1 MTERS
6 QKGEEIMPAPN
17 GSGKKGSRAKP
28 GLISRSTILILSGV
42 LIGLGFGGGYSPSFH
57 YSGLM
62 AGWVGLIAYIALDWL
77 ARRRK
82 QAATQRKLERKTSA
96 LESRIFRVIPRP
108 AKSDVAEDLP
118 TTEESFVPV
127 VSSR

>member
-1 MTERS
+1 
-6 QKGEEIMPAPN
+6 MPPSN
-17 GSGKKGSRAKP
+17 GSGKKSRAKP
-28 GLISRSTILILSGV
+28 GLISRSTIFILSGV

-62 AGWVGLIAYIALDWL
+62 AGWVGLIAYIALDWV

-82 QAATQRKLERKTSA
+82 KAATQRKLERKTSA

-108 AKSDVAEDLP
+108 LKSDAAAEELP
-118 TTEESFVPV
+118 ATEESLVPV
-127 VSSR
+127 ASSH